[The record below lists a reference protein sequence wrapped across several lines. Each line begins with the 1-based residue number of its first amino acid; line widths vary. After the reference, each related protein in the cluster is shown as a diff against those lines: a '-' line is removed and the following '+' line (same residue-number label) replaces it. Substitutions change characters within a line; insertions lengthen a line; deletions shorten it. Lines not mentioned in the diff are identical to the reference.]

1 MPITKSTAALT
12 LSTALALAVISGAVT
27 SGALTARS
35 ALAQGQACERLELLS
50 TNEDR
55 EVHFVDFDGDGPSIG
70 DRRIGHR
77 RLVDQDGTVV
87 ADRMWTV
94 TVHEVND
101 AGEPTVTVSES
112 VTAFP
117 DGAVFSM
124 IDNRDPANVDDPTT
138 RHSNAQRPPQEII
151 GGTGAYAG
159 ATGTVEVIRGD
170 DNLMT
175 FIFDLDCP

>member
-1 MPITKSTAALT
+1 MPTKRSTAALT
-12 LSTALALAVISGAVT
+12 LSTALAITLAI
-27 SGALTARS
+27 ALTAGS

-50 TNEDR
+50 TDDDR

-94 TVHEVND
+94 TVHDVND
-101 AGEPTVTVSES
+101 AGEPTVTTSES

-124 IDNRDPANVDDPTT
+124 IDNRDPTNVDDPTT
-138 RHSNAQRPPQEII
+138 RHSNAQRPPREII

-175 FIFDLDCP
+175 FIFDLDCS

>member
-12 LSTALALAVISGAVT
+12 LSTTLAVALT
-27 SGALTARS
+27 SGS
-35 ALAQGQACERLELLS
+35 ALAQAHACERLELLS
-50 TNEDR
+50 TDDHR

-70 DRRIGHR
+70 DRRLGHR
-77 RLVDQDGTVV
+77 RLVDADGNVR

-94 TVHEVND
+94 TVHEVDD
-101 AGEPTVTVSES
+101 AGEPTMTASES

-117 DGAVFSM
+117 DGNVFSR
-124 IDNRDPANVDDPTT
+124 IENRDPANVDDHTT
-138 RHSNAQRPPQEII
+138 PHSSAQRPPQEII

-170 DNLMT
+170 DNHMT
-175 FIFDLDCP
+175 FIFDLDCR

>member
-1 MPITKSTAALT
+1 MPIAKLTALT
-12 LSTALALAVISGAVT
+12 LSTVLAVAVT
-27 SGALTARS
+27 SGALTSGS

-50 TNEDR
+50 TNADR
-55 EVHFVDFDGDGPSIG
+55 EVHFVDFDGDGPSVG

-77 RLVDQDGTVV
+77 HLVGQDGTVV

-94 TVHEVND
+94 TVHEVDD
-101 AGEPTVTVSES
+101 AGEPTVTTSES

-117 DGAVFSM
+117 DGTVFSM
-124 IDNRDPANVDDPTT
+124 IDNRDPTNVADETR
-138 RHSNAQRPPQEII
+138 RHSNAQRPPQAII